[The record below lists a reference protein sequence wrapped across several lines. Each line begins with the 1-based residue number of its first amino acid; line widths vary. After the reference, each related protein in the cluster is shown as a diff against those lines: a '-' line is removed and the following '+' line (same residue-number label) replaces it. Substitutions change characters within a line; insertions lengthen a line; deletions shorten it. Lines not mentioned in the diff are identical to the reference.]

1 MGAHGLSITK
11 IPPADNAKMS
21 KTITD
26 NETGGVGKKQWLK
39 RLVPLLTLL
48 LVIAV
53 SVGLFVFTQRYPE
66 KVEEFE
72 TYGYLGAFIICVV
85 SNATVILPVP
95 GILVFIPLIASF
107 NPVLLGLVGATGGII
122 GEITGYMAGY
132 SGRGVIQNRPM
143 FNRVEHWMRR
153 WGAWAV
159 FIFAVTPFLL
169 LDIAGMVAGVL
180 RYPLWKFLLV
190 AWAGKTI
197 KYIGIMVAAAWGWE
211 AVLRYFG

>member
-1 MGAHGLSITK
+1 
-11 IPPADNAKMS
+11 MS